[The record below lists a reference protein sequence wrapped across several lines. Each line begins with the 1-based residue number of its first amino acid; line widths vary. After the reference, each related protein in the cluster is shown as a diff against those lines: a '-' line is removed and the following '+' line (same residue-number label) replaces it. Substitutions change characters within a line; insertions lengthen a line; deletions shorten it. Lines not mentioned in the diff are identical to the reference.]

1 MTYRLEICCSIQLS
15 YRHNDKLSISIKSAI
30 SMDSNYDLPRCQGYG
45 GLKTDYEIRLLYP
58 AACPPKLAKPEG
70 VDKRRMGSTGTI
82 IEK

>member
-1 MTYRLEICCSIQLS
+1 
-15 YRHNDKLSISIKSAI
+15 
-30 SMDSNYDLPRCQGYG
+30 MDSNYDLPRCQGYG